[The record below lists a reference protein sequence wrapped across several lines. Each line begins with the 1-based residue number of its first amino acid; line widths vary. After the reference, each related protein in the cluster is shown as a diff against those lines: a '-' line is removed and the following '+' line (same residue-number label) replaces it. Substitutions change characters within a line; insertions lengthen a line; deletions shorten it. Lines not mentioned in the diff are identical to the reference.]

1 MGKIK
6 AFSQTAAKKAAGTV
20 KDVKT
25 HWNEPREG
33 EYVSYKEFLYFI
45 LGAGGCQGAGEAERH
60 LGFTAGCFLVGAIY
74 KLAMKDFVLLGL
86 LGTILSYL
94 FNPINMLITDNLGH
108 VPKKTMKIINY
119 VNFMF
124 VLFGAA
130 CFFVPQA
137 YFEFLMPAFPQI
149 LGTRLLI
156 QVIYSYFRIGVF
168 KRFAAK
174 YGKYKPWIFV
184 NYIPFVLTSIVLVY
198 FPYGNFLYHQRFWI
212 MHLMFSVW
220 GLFSNYNDQ
229 VGFIENVITPNTAER
244 TKILSYGS
252 LLYNLFPSIV
262 GIVLPILV
270 AATGGFTE
278 LSSYR
283 GPILLSMLFFSP
295 LSLFLAF
302 KVKERVIID
311 FDRRPEISLKK
322 GVKEVVKNKYVWLT
336 HISNMLGNFRSGS
349 IEITTIMA
357 IYMLR
362 KDWILGIYAAVIGTA
377 NIPGYLTANYFTKK
391 FGKKR
396 LVLMSNYISIIASIL
411 QIGAVYLNSFLL
423 LVIVVYITRVII
435 QVGDISKRGIS
446 ADIWDYQ
453 QYLSGERLESF
464 MDIINMFIAPFC
476 SVAGLLVP
484 AVYAKIGF
492 TSDWTVLFDPIIRN
506 KVFFATIIISII
518 GGILSLLPWHFYDLS
533 EERHREIIAEL
544 SDREKERLE
553 NKVRE
558 EKGVYESV

>member
-1 MGKIK
+1 MGKMK
-6 AFSQTAAKKAAGTV
+6 TLAQTATRKVSGAV

-25 HWNEPREG
+25 HWNEPKEG

-45 LGAGGCQGAGEAERH
+45 LGAGGCQGAGEAEHH
-60 LGFTAGCFLVGAIY
+60 LSFTAGCFLVGAIY

-86 LGTILSYL
+86 LNTILSYL

-108 VPKKTMKIINY
+108 VPKKTMRIINY
-119 VNFMF
+119 VNLIFF
-124 VLFGAA
+124 LLGTA
-130 CFFVPQA
+130 CFFVPQS
-137 YFEFLMPAFPQI
+137 YFEFIMPAFPQV

-156 QVIYSYFRIGVF
+156 QVVYSYFRISVF
-168 KRFAAK
+168 KKFAAK

-184 NYIPFVLTSIVLVY
+184 NYIPFVLTSILLVY

-212 MHLMFSVW
+212 MHLMFSIW
-220 GLFSNYNDQ
+220 GLFANYNDQ

-262 GIVLPILV
+262 GIILPVFV

-278 LSSYR
+278 LRSYR
-283 GPILLSMLFFSP
+283 GPILILMLLFSP

-322 GVKEVVKNKYVWLT
+322 GVSEVVKNKYVWLT
-336 HISNMLGNFRSGS
+336 HISNMLGTFRNGS
-349 IEITTIMA
+349 IEVATIMA

-362 KDWILGIYAAVIGTA
+362 KDWILGIYAAIIGTA
-377 NIPGYLTANYFTKK
+377 NIPGYLTANFFTKK
-391 FGKKR
+391 FGKKK
-396 LVLMSNYISIIASIL
+396 LVITSNYFSIL
-411 QIGAVYLNSFLL
+411 ASVLQIVAVSLNSFLF

-464 MDIINMFIAPFC
+464 MEIINMFIAPFC
-476 SVAGLLVP
+476 AFAGLLVP

-492 TSDWTVLFDPIIRN
+492 TSDWTVLFDPVIRN
-506 KVFFATIIISII
+506 KVFIATIIINII
-518 GGILSLLPWHFYDLS
+518 SGILSLLPWHFYDLN
-533 EERHREIIAEL
+533 EQRHKEIIKEL
-544 SDREKERLE
+544 SEREKQRLE
-553 NKVRE
+553 SKMHE
-558 EKGVYESV
+558 EKGSFERV